1 MVETLLKVINIFE
14 KEKIP
19 YCLIGGL
26 AVMLHGGRAN
36 TIDIDFYVMVEDL
49 DKVRKA
55 FRKYR
60 IPNKAAGEYQI
71 KAKYKGIPIDILY
84 ADHYIGLEIIQ
95 RAKSKKLENKKVKIA
110 TPEDLIILKTLAD
123 RSIDRRDI
131 EELKEIF
138 SGKLNQNYLRKK
150 LTSLRKL
157 LKN

>member
-1 MVETLLKVINIFE
+1 MVEALLEIVDIFE
-14 KEKIP
+14 KEKVK

-36 TIDIDFYVMVEDL
+36 TIDIDFYVMVKDL
-49 DKVRKA
+49 DLVRKIL
-55 FRKYR
+55 KKHK
-60 IPNKAAGEYQI
+60 ISNKAAGEYQL
-71 KAKYKGIPIDILY
+71 KAKYKSVPIDLLY
-84 ADHYIGLEIIQ
+84 ADHYIGSEIIQ
-95 RAKSKKLENKKVKIA
+95 RAKNKKLGNKKVKIA

-138 SGKLNQNYLRKK
+138 SGKLDQRYLRKK
-150 LTSLRKL
+150 LASLQKI